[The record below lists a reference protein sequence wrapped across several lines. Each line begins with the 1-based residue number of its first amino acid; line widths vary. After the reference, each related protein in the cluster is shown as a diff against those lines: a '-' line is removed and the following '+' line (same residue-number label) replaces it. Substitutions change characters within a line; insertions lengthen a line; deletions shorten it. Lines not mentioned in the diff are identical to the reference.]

1 MNEIGLS
8 FVKWLQQYRTPA
20 GEDFFFSVTQG
31 GEGVWLLGILGILF
45 WVFGARV
52 AYRAAFSVALG
63 DLVAG
68 ALKNIFCIPRP
79 WLRDPSIVP
88 VKAAQ
93 WGAYGYSFPSGH
105 TANTALLWG
114 GIGAAFRKWWLW
126 IPILVWIGLVGFSR
140 MYLGVHTPLDVGTSL
155 VLAIPVVWGMSRL
168 YDWTERHPDR
178 AWVVLAAAVLVAVA
192 AWFFLRW
199 RPMPEGG
206 HAGTP
211 KDAYRA
217 IAAMLGLFGAW
228 FVERQYIQFDPKRLG
243 AYRLLAVVV
252 GVAVLSLMMGNLKK
266 LLAPY
271 LGSDAASYVVAAS
284 YPFWIF
290 VVWPFLL
297 KGLEKPAPR

>member
-20 GEDFFFSVTQG
+20 GEEFFFSVTQA

-79 WLRDPSIVP
+79 WIRDPSIVP
-88 VKAAQ
+88 VSDAQ

-126 IPILVWIGLVGFSR
+126 IPILIWIGMVGFSR
-140 MYLGVHTPLDVGTSL
+140 MYLGVHTSLDVGTSL
-155 VLAIPVVWGMSRL
+155 LLAIPVVWGMSRL

-178 AWVVLAAAVLVAVA
+178 AWMVLATAVLVAVG
-192 AWFFLRW
+192 AWLFLRW
-199 RPMPEGG
+199 KPMPEEGG
-206 HAGTP
+206 GSP

-217 IAAMLGLFGAW
+217 IVAMLGFFGAW
-228 FVERQYIQFDPKRLG
+228 FVERQHIQFDPKRLG
-243 AYRLLAVVV
+243 NYRLLAVVI
-252 GVAVLSLMMGNLKK
+252 GVLILSLMMGNLRR

-271 LGSDAASYVVAAS
+271 LGGDVASYVVAAS